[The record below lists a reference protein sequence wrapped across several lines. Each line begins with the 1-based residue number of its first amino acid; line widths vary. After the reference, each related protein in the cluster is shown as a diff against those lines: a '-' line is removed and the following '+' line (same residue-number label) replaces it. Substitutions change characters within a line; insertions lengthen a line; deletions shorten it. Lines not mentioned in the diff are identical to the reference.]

1 MTGKL
6 SSFPLLFVMGSM
18 LCTAGAFA
26 QTPIPSLAPYPL
38 PAKVGGTVAALAAQS
53 DVLVLGETH
62 GTQEVPE
69 MTASLLMG
77 LDKMGY
83 HALALEVPADQQ
95 PALAAWAT
103 GKSAQVPSFYDG
115 SHDSA
120 HSDGRANVQMLAL
133 VRAALSAPYSW
144 KVFCF
149 DTVSPKAD
157 ETWQRRDAGM
167 ARNFEAQWKRLAPK
181 AKVLAI
187 CGGLHARTSN
197 HPTPDE
203 SLADLWPSF
212 AADLQRAYPGKRVRS
227 IEVRPQRGGYFNDG
241 KVNPFTGALLSEAK
255 TRHRPTDD
263 WDLEL
268 GLPLGTPATF
278 LMSPSPP
285 TAVPFPLDGLPI
297 QEIRITGNHRVPTAD
312 ILRVMQ
318 SKPGRP
324 FRLQILQADT
334 LAVYNIGEFE
344 GVGPFDV
351 QKAPHGGVIIMVP
364 VQENPHPSVPASKKA
379 APAP

>member
-1 MTGKL
+1 
-6 SSFPLLFVMGSM
+6 M
-18 LCTAGAFA
+18 LCTAGASA
-26 QTPIPSLAPYPL
+26 QTPIPPLTPYAL
-38 PAKVGGTVAALAAQS
+38 PAKVGGAVAALAAQS

-62 GTQEVPE
+62 GTQEVPR
-69 MTASLLMG
+69 MTASLLME
-77 LDKMGY
+77 LDRMGY

-95 PALAAWAT
+95 PALAAWAS
-103 GKSAQVPSFYDG
+103 GESAQVPSFYDG
-115 SHDSA
+115 SHDGA

-157 ETWQRRDAGM
+157 ETWQGRDAGM

-187 CGGLHARTSN
+187 CGGLHARTAN

-203 SLADLWPSF
+203 SLSDLWPSF
-212 AADLQRAYPGKRVRS
+212 AANLQRAYPAKRVRS
-227 IEVRPQRGGYFNDG
+227 IEVTPQRGGYFNSG
-241 KVNPFTGALLSEAK
+241 KVNPFNGALLSEAK
-255 TRHRPTDD
+255 TRHRLTDD

-278 LMSPSPP
+278 LTSPSAP
-285 TAVPFPLDGLPI
+285 TAVRLPFDGLPI
-297 QEIRITGNHRVPTAD
+297 QEVRITGNHRIPTSD

-324 FRLQILQADT
+324 YRPQTLQADT
-334 LAVYNIGEFE
+334 LAVYNMGEFE

-351 QKAPHGGVIIMVP
+351 QKAPHGGVVITVP
-364 VQENPHPSVPASKKA
+364 VQENPHPP